1 MIVIYVAVL
10 TVAAAKDAK
19 GKYLNFTDNLEIYF
33 QIYHNYSL
41 FTVSM
46 YITIFKETFL

>member
-1 MIVIYVAVL
+1 MFKGMIVIYVAVL

-33 QIYHNYSL
+33 QIYQQLFSL
-41 FTVSM
+41 HSKYV
-46 YITIFKETFL
+46 YHDL